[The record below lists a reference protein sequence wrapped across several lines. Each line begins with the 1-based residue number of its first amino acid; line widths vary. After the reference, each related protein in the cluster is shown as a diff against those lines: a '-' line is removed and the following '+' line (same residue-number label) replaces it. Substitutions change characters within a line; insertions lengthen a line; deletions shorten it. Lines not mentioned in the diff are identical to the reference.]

1 MLSKKWIPMMFVAS
15 VGIILLVVLFY
26 LRPMKVEGFNTVPT
40 PSTVPRDTAGAT
52 TANPLKAK
60 PQPKDIE
67 ATLETIKNFKLL
79 LAQKDPLKTNLPQ
92 ARREGLTMVRPM
104 IPQVENRLQKA
115 LEKPEE
121 SDVTLEDVQN
131 QRQIFDGFIAELRG
145 ASVVGTAQAKAELAK
160 KVQEER
166 ALTTVSGPPGVIT
179 MAQLKNLQSRL
190 QAEIKKL
197 NSLRSKSATL
207 IARKNQLEKMLAD
220 LNDII
225 SAVERKAMKLE
236 EVPIT
241 PESAEAFLK
250 AMGAGKALT
259 ELMVPKGKT
268 PDIIKASPSI
278 AGVPKVPGDVQAL
291 LEAAKY
297 MKWEMEVKL
306 SYDPRVAMQDK
317 MIQKLGEIESKLTA
331 IAISETP
338 ISKTTHDSFMRQLD
352 TIRAVLAANG
362 KGKDIKVPVDRM
374 LTTYSRENALSAA
387 EFPVPQ
393 NVNGAQGAGFGTNS
407 STFPNGEISPDVYI
421 RPGFVMTDDTIAR
434 RASSSAF
441 DESTVGGPDYKKRAL
456 ELCRQV
462 QGAQLGDPKNFGCIE
477 NPDAVSSSYSWK
489 GNYQMV
495 CNRIGDTWGAWY
507 PEMFGCPKYD
517 PAAKFRG
524 TML

>member
-1 MLSKKWIPMMFVAS
+1 
-15 VGIILLVVLFY
+15 
-26 LRPMKVEGFNTVPT
+26 
-40 PSTVPRDTAGAT
+40 
-52 TANPLKAK
+52 
-60 PQPKDIE
+60 
-67 ATLETIKNFKLL
+67 
-79 LAQKDPLKTNLPQ
+79 
-92 ARREGLTMVRPM
+92 
-104 IPQVENRLQKA
+104 
-115 LEKPEE
+115 
-121 SDVTLEDVQN
+121 
-131 QRQIFDGFIAELRG
+131 
-145 ASVVGTAQAKAELAK
+145 
-160 KVQEER
+160 
-166 ALTTVSGPPGVIT
+166 
-179 MAQLKNLQSRL
+179 
-190 QAEIKKL
+190 
-197 NSLRSKSATL
+197 
-207 IARKNQLEKMLAD
+207 LEKMLAD

-268 PDIIKASPSI
+268 PELIKASPSI
-278 AGVPKVPGDVQAL
+278 AAVPTAASVPGGTNVQGL

-297 MKWEMEVKL
+297 MKWELEVKL

-317 MIQKLGEIESKLTA
+317 MINKLNEIESKLTA

-338 ISKTTHDSFMRQLD
+338 ISKTTHDGFMRQLD
-352 TIRAVLAANG
+352 TIRTVLAANG
-362 KGKDIKVPVDRM
+362 NGKSKDSGAPIDRM
-374 LTTYSRENALSAA
+374 PTTYARENALGSA
-387 EFPVPQ
+387 EYPTPRSVG
-393 NVNGAQGAGFGTNS
+393 GAQGAGFGTKS
-407 STFPNGEISPDVYI
+407 ATFPNGEISPDVYI

-434 RASSSAF
+434 RASASAF
-441 DESTVGGPDYKKRAL
+441 DESTVGGADYKKRAL
-456 ELCRQV
+456 DLCRQV
-462 QGAQLGDPKNFGCIE
+462 QGAQLGDPKSFGCIE